1 MGTAAAA
8 AFRDP
13 SRFAGRNIPLAG
25 DELTPLQMCEAFA
38 AAQGGGPVKHSCP
51 PAWLFWFL
59 SKDLWRITRFLRNTG
74 FKADRAACVADFPG
88 LLTFR
93 EFLAAT
99 SWGDAGRAYE
109 DGIEFASAAAA
120 PAGPGGAA
128 GAAAGVRAAK

>member
-59 SKDLWRITRFLRNTG
+59 SKWVSSTSRPLWGKGHSPL
-74 FKADRAACVADFPG
+74 
-88 LLTFR
+88 
-93 EFLAAT
+93 
-99 SWGDAGRAYE
+99 
-109 DGIEFASAAAA
+109 
-120 PAGPGGAA
+120 GAWPLN
-128 GAAAGVRAAK
+128 